1 MQLERSR
8 QDGMGKECS
17 TNNGEDECMWDIC
30 GKVRRKDTTEK
41 NQDVSM
47 WTIIIYLKSNKMG
60 FIELD

>member
-1 MQLERSR
+1 
-8 QDGMGKECS
+8 MGKECS